1 MSFKRI
7 LSLIIFIIILIAFFS
22 TLRKTAKE
30 LENPTI
36 LVEASSETLDKVEE
50 EVVDTNDAIPN
61 GANPKENVAEN
72 VVKKVVENADTESKS
87 ANIEKTTI
95 KPVEKPSIQTTK
107 LPIPYHAQQYKNS
120 CEAASLKMAL
130 EYRGISVNEMDI
142 LQKFGY
148 APRLKDVE
156 KNEWDDPQKMYVG
169 FVDIVGSTIG
179 YGVYGLPVVKAI
191 EAYGRQAEY
200 TTNITP
206 DFLAKNIKAGNPI
219 ILWGYTSFR
228 ESPYTWNTSD
238 GNIVKAFKG
247 EHARLVV
254 GVAGGDAEGNNPEG
268 FYVHDPFNGQK
279 YQYWSAGSLMAQVN
293 AVPGV
298 TNQAVVVK

>member
-1 MSFKRI
+1 MVIMPLKRI
-7 LSLIIFIIILIAFFS
+7 LSIVIFILILVAFLSVLKRS
-22 TLRKTAKE
+22 TKE
-30 LENPTI
+30 LEINA
-36 LVEASSETLDKVEE
+36 VSMEVSSETSAQDRSKVLGGSE
-50 EVVDTNDAIPN
+50 EVGDGLQGLGETIDNVD
-61 GANPKENVAEN
+61 
-72 VVKKVVENADTESKS
+72 SL
-87 ANIEKTTI
+87 ANIENINKKEVVS
-95 KPVEKPSIQTTK
+95 KPAVQTTK
-107 LPIPYHAQQYKNS
+107 LSIPYHSQQYKNS

-130 EYRGISVNEMDI
+130 EYRGIKVSEMDI

-148 APRLKDVE
+148 APRMKDVE

-179 YGVYGLPVVKAI
+179 YGVYGLPVVKAV
-191 EAYGRQAEY
+191 ESFGRQAEY
-200 TTNITP
+200 TTNVTSN
-206 DFLAKNIKAGNPI
+206 FLAKNIKAGNPI

-228 ESPYTWNTSD
+228 ESPYTWNTPD
-238 GNIVKAFKG
+238 GNTVKAFKG

-254 GVAGGDAEGNNPEG
+254 GVVGGDVDGNNPKG

-279 YQYWSAGSLMAQVN
+279 YQYWSTESLMAQVN